1 MPERYPRENL
11 QPFRLYYCAPSE
23 DYFYT
28 PDGVGLIWFESRA
41 QALDQVGTFGKPIIT
56 IHQYPED

>member
-1 MPERYPRENL
+1 MPERYPRSALHIN
-11 QPFRLYYCAPSE
+11 RLYYCAPSE

-28 PDGVGLIWFESRA
+28 PDGIGLIWFESKA
-41 QALDQVGTFGKPIIT
+41 QALDQVGTFGRSIIT